1 MPKIIHSFH
10 RKKKHESPKLEQHK
24 KKLGEAIGMD
34 KKTHEKLLEQ
44 RKESIKGFK
53 AKINTERS
61 WAEKF
66 ADFLTESFGTL
77 KFLIVNIVWFGGWI
91 IVNTGLIPSIAIF
104 DPYPFNFLTMVVS
117 LEAIM
122 LAIIV
127 LMSQNRAA
135 DIDDLREEIDLHI
148 NVRAE
153 EEITKILNIVD
164 EIHDH
169 MGLPNNEDDDELK
182 QMKQKINLDEIE
194 RELKSESQH

>member
-1 MPKIIHSFH
+1 MSKTTHH
-10 RKKKHESPKLEQHK
+10 HNLEKHK
-24 KKLGEAIGMD
+24 KKLGESLGID
-34 KKTHEKLLEQ
+34 KKTHAKLLEQ
-44 RKESIKGFK
+44 RQESIKGFK
-53 AKINTERS
+53 AKIDTERRWS
-61 WAEKF
+61 EKF
-66 ADFLTESFGTL
+66 ADFLTASFGTL
-77 KFLIVNIVWFGGWI
+77 QFLLLNMVWFGIWI
-91 IVNTGLIPSIAIF
+91 IINVGLIPGITAF

-117 LEAIM
+117 LEAII

-169 MGLPNNEDDDELK
+169 LGMPAEDDAELK
-182 QMKQKINLDEIE
+182 MMKQKTNLAEIE
-194 RELKSESQH
+194 QALKKK